1 MKPTKSSVIRRRRKT
16 MINLV
21 LPKQI
26 LSEDDKDNE
35 VQDNHHD
42 LMIFFHNS
50 DETDDEET
58 PLDKGGRGDFLDSN
72 SISVTSS
79 GEWDEVV
86 GNKNVDRKMLNNHR
100 KKSKKISMLQ
110 KHSKF
115 LLWIFSSIQQLL

>member
-1 MKPTKSSVIRRRRKT
+1 

-42 LMIFFHNS
+42 LMIFFHNF
-50 DETDDEET
+50 DEVDDE
-58 PLDKGGRGDFLDSN
+58 DSRSDSN